1 MFSDPRRAD
10 VVVAQSLWAHVWGPV
25 AKDCYR
31 TVERP
36 TRHAVGFR
44 ALALALKRSRV
55 RYYERRSLAVAVS
68 KQQSALAVTQNR
80 PVVRRSLV
88 IRVSYANSTS
98 HREGSLAG
106 AMLKGPHCHA
116 VLTGS

>member
-1 MFSDPRRAD
+1 M
-10 VVVAQSLWAHVWGPV
+10 G
-25 AKDCYR
+25 
-31 TVERP
+31 
-36 TRHAVGFR
+36 
-44 ALALALKRSRV
+44 SRV
-55 RYYERRSLAVAVS
+55 GSCRQGLLPHGRKGFAGFGSGPQAFARKGYERRSLAVAVS

-106 AMLKGPHCHA
+106 AMLKGPRCHA

>member
-36 TRHAVGFR
+36 TRHAVGLR
-44 ALALALKRSRV
+44 ALALALKRARV
-55 RYYERRSLAVAVS
+55 SITSAAVS
-68 KQQSALAVTQNR
+68 LWR
-80 PVVRRSLV
+80 FP
-88 IRVSYANSTS
+88 NS
-98 HREGSLAG
+98 RA
-106 AMLKGPHCHA
+106 P
-116 VLTGS
+116 